1 MVRTNITKYLGIPH
15 SYEAGLNCITIIH
28 EFYKKELNIDCIHEL
43 IPSNITNSRWM
54 KNFSLEDI
62 DGWAL
67 KHGIK
72 VTLTD
77 IQDYDVILFK
87 SRKLNRPIHFG
98 MFLLP
103 YNMLHLEEGS
113 HSRYELINTTWTD
126 CIHSAY
132 RHRSLV

>member
-28 EFYKKELNIDCIHEL
+28 EFYKKELNIDCIQEL

-77 IQDYDVILFK
+77 IQDYDVLLFYK
-87 SRKLNRPIHFG
+87 
-98 MFLLP
+98 
-103 YNMLHLEEGS
+103 
-113 HSRYELINTTWTD
+113 
-126 CIHSAY
+126 
-132 RHRSLV
+132 